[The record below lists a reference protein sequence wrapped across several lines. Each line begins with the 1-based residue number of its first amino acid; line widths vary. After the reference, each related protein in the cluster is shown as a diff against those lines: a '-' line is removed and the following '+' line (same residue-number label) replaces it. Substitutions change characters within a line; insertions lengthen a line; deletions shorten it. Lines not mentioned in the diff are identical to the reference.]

1 MICLHNIGGN
11 KRWLK
16 AAFLLSF
23 LLSVAVLL
31 IDKFLLPKRFGDAE
45 DQFEMI
51 QAASIMRRAIVEV
64 GAGRLQKGIEI
75 DPLYDPN
82 LTGLIGSEFTNMTT
96 TLGDLEAKRTTT
108 NPNFAPLLVHLL
120 KEAGVNNG
128 DTIAVGA
135 SGSFPA
141 LLLATLSAA
150 RAMDLNPIVICS
162 LSSSM
167 WGANDPDFTLL
178 DMYEYAQ
185 NVLKYD
191 LSALSIGGY
200 RDIGK
205 SMEAEAAGLLEQRI
219 RASGIEFIYES
230 DFRTN
235 VETRMS
241 IYTTKAGL
249 AEIAAFINIGGNEIN
264 IGTSAS
270 ILKVRPGLA
279 EITEF
284 PPLDQQGMIHE
295 FAKKKVPVIHLLNIK
310 KLILDYNL
318 PWDPIPL
325 PKIGSGDIYYGVENG
340 DTRTP
345 RLLLFISYFCLL
357 STIFVVLG
365 RCNKGRR
372 A

>member
-1 MICLHNIGGN
+1 M
-11 KRWLK
+11 
-16 AAFLLSF
+16 
-23 LLSVAVLL
+23 AVLL
-31 IDKFLLPKRFGDAE
+31 IYKFLLPARVEDAE
-45 DQFEMI
+45 YQVEMI
-51 QAASIMRRAIVEV
+51 QAASIMHQAIEEV
-64 GAGRLQKGIEI
+64 GAGRLQRGIGI

-82 LTGLIGSEFTNMTT
+82 LTGLIGSEFTKITT

-108 NPNFAPLLVHLL
+108 NPNFAALLVHLL

-178 DMYEYAQ
+178 DIYEYARS
-185 NVLKYD
+185 VVKYD
-191 LSALSIGGY
+191 ISALSIGGY

-205 SMEAEAAGLLEQRI
+205 SMEAEAAGLLERRI

-230 DFRTN
+230 DFRKN

-241 IYTTKAGL
+241 IYNAKADL
-249 AEIAAFINIGGNEIN
+249 AEITAFINIGGNEIN

-270 ILKVRPGLA
+270 ILKVRPGIA

-284 PPLDQQGMIHE
+284 PPLGQQGIIYE
-295 FAKKKVPVIHLLNIK
+295 FAKKNIPVIHLLNIK
-310 KLILDYNL
+310 KIILDYNL

-325 PKIGSGDIYYGVENG
+325 PKTGSGDIYFSPENG
-340 DTRTP
+340 DTRIP
-345 RLLLFISYFCLL
+345 LLLLFVSYCCLL
-357 STIFVVLG
+357 STIFVVF
-365 RCNKGRR
+365 RRWNKGRR
-372 A
+372 V